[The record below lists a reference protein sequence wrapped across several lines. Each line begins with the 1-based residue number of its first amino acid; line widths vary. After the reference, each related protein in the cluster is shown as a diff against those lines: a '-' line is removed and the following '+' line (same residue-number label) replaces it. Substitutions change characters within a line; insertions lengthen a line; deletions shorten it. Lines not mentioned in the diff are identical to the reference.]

1 MGSRVVNSFRYEAVV
16 VFVSVSLVKIVRFSI
31 KGIQQTSSMA
41 DTHTLVSAIGMG
53 KGLKGIMPPVGGPG
67 PAGMIPPSI
76 RPQASMSS
84 VSPSGANQIG
94 KAPSAIK
101 TNIKSANQIHPYG
114 R

>member
-1 MGSRVVNSFRYEAVV
+1 M
-16 VFVSVSLVKIVRFSI
+16 
-31 KGIQQTSSMA
+31 T

-53 KGLKGIMPPVGGPG
+53 KGLKGIMPPVPG

-84 VSPSGANQIG
+84 VSPSGPNQIG

>member
-1 MGSRVVNSFRYEAVV
+1 M
-16 VFVSVSLVKIVRFSI
+16 
-31 KGIQQTSSMA
+31 
-41 DTHTLVSAIGMG
+41 VSAIGMG
-53 KGLKGIMPPVGGPG
+53 KGLKGIMPSVGPG
-67 PAGMIPPSI
+67 QAGMIPPSI